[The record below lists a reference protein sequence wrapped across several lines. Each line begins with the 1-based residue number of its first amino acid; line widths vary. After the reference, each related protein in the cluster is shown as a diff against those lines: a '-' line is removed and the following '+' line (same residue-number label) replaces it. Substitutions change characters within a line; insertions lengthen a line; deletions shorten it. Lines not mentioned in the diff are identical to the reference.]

1 MYMPISV
8 QEPRTMWRRQ
18 ASAESITR
26 IVALDQ
32 PRATSNGESWAAATT
47 PTSVIAGRRMAQWQ
61 LLAVVVAAMASLHSL
76 TSSQDQFD
84 QEPSFFHEPVNT
96 TTRVA
101 KGRWLLW
108 GPCLCTNVPGREA
121 TICFGWFRQAG
132 CPWCHQLCKHSQSV
146 LSKQGRFREQSR
158 WSSWRLAMNSTYLRR
173 STTRRRRAGPAT
185 SRGVLD
191 TRGVAVLWYGWL
203 PASWRRSP
211 ASFGALAHTALARPR
226 FSSTECSEVQVMQ
239 RVGRPVVRSLPCAGS
254 RPSQFPRRSLVVNV
268 WMETYLCTVARVLY
282 RYTLQGGKKQETD
295 KQAAAA
301 SWTVS
306 SKCS

>member
-132 CPWCHQLCKHSQSV
+132 CPWCQLCKHSQSV

-173 STTRRRRAGPAT
+173 STTRRRRAGRPRAAAFWT
-185 SRGVLD
+185 RAGWPCCDTVGCRLAGGDLRPHSVHLRIPLSPVHGFLLQNAVKCRWCSVSAARCCVPFPVPDHGHPNSRGAAWLWMFEWKHICVLLPEFYTD
-191 TRGVAVLWYGWL
+191 TLFR
-203 PASWRRSP
+203 
-211 ASFGALAHTALARPR
+211 
-226 FSSTECSEVQVMQ
+226 
-239 RVGRPVVRSLPCAGS
+239 
-254 RPSQFPRRSLVVNV
+254 
-268 WMETYLCTVARVLY
+268 
-282 RYTLQGGKKQETD
+282 GGKNKRLTNKLRQRAEL
-295 KQAAAA
+295 
-301 SWTVS
+301 
-306 SKCS
+306 